1 MNNITLEVEFF
12 PFISYMNLS
21 GFVAIGLVFDL
32 LDAVNSVDYGGIS
45 GGSGSCPTLSIF
57 VHCFCSLKKNSFMTW
72 SILIGVNTF
81 PGIHCVFVTNFCLKR
96 SFFGQFNSIC

>member
-45 GGSGSCPTLSIF
+45 GG
-57 VHCFCSLKKNSFMTW
+57 
-72 SILIGVNTF
+72 
-81 PGIHCVFVTNFCLKR
+81 
-96 SFFGQFNSIC
+96 